1 MQPYSNS
8 YVLEVVVNEWW
19 TDECTHYNMSV
30 LQSRNVFGFSP
41 DCTLHTAIKHVN
53 SIGMAD

>member
-8 YVLEVVVNEWW
+8 CVLGVVVNEWRS
-19 TDECTHYNMSV
+19 DQRTHYNMSV
-30 LQSRNVFGFSP
+30 LQSTTVFGFSP